1 MALEVT
7 SRSGK
12 DFWRCG
18 IRFGAEPTIVGREKL
33 NQQFDSPVIHRKSP
47 TIAQVLEAEAALICR
62 EVPEPSADSSDAEP
76 SGDAAGGRRRR

>member
-18 IRFGAEPTIVGREKL
+18 IKFGAEPTIVDDETLSK
-33 NQQFDSPVIHRKSP
+33 QFDSPNIRRKSP
-47 TIAQVLEAEAALICR
+47 TIGEVLEAESALICR
-62 EVPEPSADSSDAEP
+62 TARPVETGEAQ
-76 SGDAAGGRRRR
+76 AGSRRKGS